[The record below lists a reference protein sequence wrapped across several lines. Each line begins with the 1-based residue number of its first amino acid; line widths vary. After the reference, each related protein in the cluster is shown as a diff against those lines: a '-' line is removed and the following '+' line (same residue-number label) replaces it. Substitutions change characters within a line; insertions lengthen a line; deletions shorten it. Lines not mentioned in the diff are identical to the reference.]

1 MAELKVPAG
10 GTPPVIESSAT
21 FKRAIDSLSKGS
33 GPIAIDAERASGF
46 RYSARAYLIQINRRG
61 SGIHLLD
68 PIALH
73 DDPLIETLNAIIQS
87 EESIIHASTQDL
99 ACLREFGIFPAKL
112 FDTELGARIAGCE
125 RVGLSSLCET
135 LLGIS
140 LAKEHSAVDWSIRP
154 LRQEWL
160 DYAALDVEVL
170 LDLRDAV
177 YALLENN
184 GKLKFA
190 QQDFAAIIEAPAS
203 RPIREQ
209 WRRTS
214 GMHLLNSRFELAIV
228 RELWNQRDRIA
239 QELDIAPG
247 RLLSDS
253 ILAEIAKRQPKNRE
267 EFVALPAIAQRIN
280 RPDLKNRIDLWF
292 EFAKNSYAIQ
302 EEDWPPMRAQG
313 ESLPPPRIWVKKFPL
328 AFAHLSH
335 ARHQLSVVST
345 NLTIPQ
351 ENLITPELVRRICFD
366 DARERTIDISNQ
378 SEGEKESKRIHN
390 ELTSRGAR
398 PWQIEIALPI
408 LLEALTQSTPM
419 PAEPIPVAQS
429 QPENEG

>member
-21 FKRAIDSLSKGS
+21 FKRAIDALSKGS

-154 LRQEWL
+154 LRSEWL
-160 DYAALDVEVL
+160 DYAALDVAVL
-170 LDLRDAV
+170 IDLRDKVEA
-177 YALLENN
+177 ALRDSN
-184 GKLKFA
+184 KLA
-190 QQDFAAIIEAPAS
+190 WAEEEFAASLKAELLKP
-203 RPIREQ
+203 RPEP

-214 GMHLLNSRFELAIV
+214 GMHQIRSRFELAII
-228 RELWNQRDRIA
+228 RSLWQARDEIA
-239 QELDIAPG
+239 KNIDLAPG
-247 RLLSDS
+247 RLLNDAV
-253 ILAEIAKRQPKNRE
+253 IIELARNKPKKRE
-267 EFVALPAIAQRIN
+267 EFLELPIIKMRIRNEIQISYIDRWLSVLNEAYRIPEENWPEMRARGDSLPAPRIWREKFPIANAQLQHVRRNLTEISEKYSIPQEN
-280 RPDLKNRIDLWF
+280 LLSPEILKRVIFNSGKEEVMSYSESQVSEIRSKLRELGARNWQVDIVADAIAR
-292 EFAKNSYAIQ
+292 AKS
-302 EEDWPPMRAQG
+302 
-313 ESLPPPRIWVKKFPL
+313 ESLPPPV
-328 AFAHLSH
+328 A
-335 ARHQLSVVST
+335 V
-345 NLTIPQ
+345 
-351 ENLITPELVRRICFD
+351 D
-366 DARERTIDISNQ
+366 
-378 SEGEKESKRIHN
+378 
-390 ELTSRGAR
+390 
-398 PWQIEIALPI
+398 
-408 LLEALTQSTPM
+408 
-419 PAEPIPVAQS
+419 PAEESDSETA
-429 QPENEG
+429 G